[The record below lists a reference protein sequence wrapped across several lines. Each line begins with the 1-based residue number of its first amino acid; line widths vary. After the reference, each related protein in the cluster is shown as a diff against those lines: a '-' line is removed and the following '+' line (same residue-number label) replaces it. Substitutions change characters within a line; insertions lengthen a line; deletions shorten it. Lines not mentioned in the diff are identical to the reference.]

1 MGYRFYVIPLKRV
14 ISFKEMKLFSKKL
27 GSLESFAVESRE
39 YLEKKSGSVL
49 VTINLLHPVCVQ
61 MYL

>member
-1 MGYRFYVIPLKRV
+1 
-14 ISFKEMKLFSKKL
+14 MKLFSKKL